1 MVRFH
6 KSPSSPEYSLGT
18 AGGLDAGWRNRK
30 KRKLCIEK
38 IILGWGALQNKGSRS
53 EVLGVLITSEYNLDN
68 VASDCRFC

>member
-6 KSPSSPEYSLGT
+6 KSPSSPEYSIGT
-18 AGGLDAGWRNRK
+18 EGGLDAGWRSRQ

-38 IILGWGALQNKGSRS
+38 IILGGGQNKGFRN

-68 VASDCRFC
+68 VASG

>member
-18 AGGLDAGWRNRK
+18 EGGLDAGWRNRK

-38 IILGWGALQNKGSRS
+38 IILGGGRIA
-53 EVLGVLITSEYNLDN
+53 E
-68 VASDCRFC
+68 